1 MKKIYT
7 ILFVA
12 AAFFASCE
20 EFQPVFT
27 GKYPE
32 SQPQIPV
39 VLEKNMSI
47 LDLKDLYASCGNKP
61 VTLTADIVISGKVTT
76 SDQVGNL
83 YKSLYIQDETA
94 GIEVK
99 IGRNGLYNEYKLG
112 QTIYVN
118 CTGLTLGDYN
128 GMVNLGYSDYN
139 SHSLEE
145 SGVQPEIYP
154 GIGYCLPYKDY
165 ETSYLEHP
173 YIIDQHVFKGEYG
186 DPVEPVVIR
195 ESDLH
200 KKENLGRLVTIE
212 NLKYANE
219 IFLLFYHN
227 PNLSGEAKKAPT
239 NRFFASTDYDESP
252 KTYGVTTW
260 ALSELLF
267 KELLYKGNFDG
278 VDRQDGQKYT
288 RDYIERDSDGNV
300 LKCDILTDAYAVSQY
315 FKMGSTEVQVR
326 TSGYARFADTLIP
339 EEVRAGSATVT
350 FTGILTEYDG
360 EAQFTLIDLDGVKKS
375 DGTPWYN

>member
-1 MKKIYT
+1 MKRIYT
-7 ILFVA
+7 ILFAA
-12 AAFFASCE
+12 AAFFAGCE

-27 GKYPE
+27 GKYSE
-32 SQPQIPV
+32 SQPQAPV

-47 LDLKDLYASCGNKP
+47 LELKELYVTCGNKP
-61 VTLTADIVISGKVTT
+61 VTLTADIMISGKVTT

-118 CTGLTLGDYN
+118 CCGLTLGDYN
-128 GMVNLGYSDYN
+128 GMVNLGYSDLN

-145 SGVQPEIYP
+145 GGVQPEVYP
-154 GIGYCLPYKDY
+154 GIGYCLPFKDY

-186 DPVEPVVIR
+186 DPVKPIVIK
-195 ESDLH
+195 ESDIH
-200 KKENLGRLVTIE
+200 KKENFGRLVTIE

-227 PNLSGEAKKAPT
+227 PNLSGEAKKAAT
-239 NRFFASTDYDESP
+239 NRFFASTDYNESP
-252 KTYGVTTW
+252 KTYNITTW
-260 ALSELLF
+260 ALSEQLF
-267 KELLYKGNFDG
+267 KQQLYNGDFDS
-278 VDRQDGQKYT
+278 VERQDGLMT
-288 RDYIERDSDGNV
+288 AADYIERDSEGNV

-315 FKMGSTEVQVR
+315 FKIGSTEVQVR
-326 TSGYARFADTLIP
+326 TSGYARFADTQIP
-339 EEVRAGSATVT
+339 EEVRNGSATVT
-350 FTGILTEYDG
+350 FTGIWTDYKG
-360 EAQFTLIDLDGVKKS
+360 EAQFTLIDLDGVKKA
-375 DGTPWYN
+375 DGSNWY